1 MLNTSAVSNAFGQI
15 TAKVQAKA
23 KAIISRPKVRRLLC
37 AVKTPLRLS
46 SWTRLDYLVASCVT
60 IATLSTLIALN
71 SFNNSIQ
78 KTDRIAKQYLTL
90 DLHLDQIAQKIPEQ
104 MLVLSQA
111 QIAFERHAGWPENDI
126 RMVAT
131 EFSVHNL
138 KLTRELQLASQIAR
152 ETSKAS
158 GPAIYQIEM
167 SNLAHLINVTRSKQV
182 QLRDQGNALFLAW
195 QLEDSAIKDV
205 HAQYTATV
213 SGYQDLRSSLR
224 DIEQTFNAA
233 EARALAQL
241 QREGRTARNLSF
253 GLGLL
258 TLLGLVLLVRHIYSQ
273 VMRPLQEVSNYMLR
287 FDEDL
292 NEGAIPHQSHRNIFG
307 QIARSNEAISI
318 RQKNLDIAVQNL
330 EGQREIFD
338 SILLHV
344 DQGLCV
350 YDADY
355 RLLAWSAQWMEI
367 MGFDPEWPT
376 VGRHISEFIKL
387 CADRGDYGDGD
398 PDEIVEHRL
407 NQFFD
412 DGGFRSHRY
421 DRSLAN
427 GRNVEVNGSVL
438 PNGGLI
444 TTYSDMTK
452 RKQQEETIR
461 QIALTDSLTKL
472 ANRNMFRLCLQ
483 NELARAGRDQSKIA
497 LALIDLDRFKPINDS
512 YGHPI
517 GDKVLVEV
525 ANRLSN
531 AVRETDTVARLGGD
545 EFAVILVGLNT
556 QDEVFHP
563 LTRFIESISRRFSI
577 DRLDL
582 SVGASIGVSFF
593 PDNDADPD
601 ELVRKADLALYE
613 AKAAGRGVFRV
624 YDEEVDTRVRLH
636 HQLEDELDRA
646 LENNEFHLA
655 FQPQFNAATREL
667 IGAEALLRWEHPE
680 RGFLS
685 PAQFLEVAESSGK
698 IVKIGDWVLQETLR
712 TLADWDKRDFLHIRL
727 AANVSARQFGGNR
740 FVDVVKKALAAT
752 GANPNLLEIEITE
765 ETVAADQEAFSESLR
780 EIKDLGA
787 SVALDDFGTGY
798 SSLSHLRHFPIDRLK
813 IDRSFITHLE
823 EEEQDQMIVRT
834 IVSLGHNLGL
844 EVVAEGVETK
854 AQLDFLND
862 LNCDQIQGFLLG
874 RPMLKPQ
881 FEEWYETKYL
891 PSRASAEDA
900 QKLA

>member
-1 MLNTSAVSNAFGQI
+1 MLKTNAVSDAFY
-15 TAKVQAKA
+15 QAV
-23 KAIISRPKVRRLLC
+23 AIMKTQLTTFASLPKVRRLKAGLEQEWH
-37 AVKTPLRLS
+37 LS
-46 SWTRLDYLVASCVT
+46 SWTRLDYLAASCVA
-60 IATLSTLIALN
+60 IAGLSTLVALN
-71 SFNNSIQ
+71 SFNDSIQ
-78 KTDRIAKQYLTL
+78 KTEHITKNYLTL

-104 MLVLSQA
+104 MLVLSNA
-111 QIAFERHAGWPENDI
+111 QVSFERGSTMQETDI
-126 RMVAT
+126 RFIASD
-131 EFSVHNL
+131 FSGHNL
-138 KLTRELQLASQIAR
+138 KLNRQLQLASQVAQ
-152 ETSKAS
+152 ETSEVQKHTS
-158 GPAIYQIEM
+158 RQTEM
-167 SNLAHLINVTRSKQV
+167 LELANLINVVKSKQV
-182 QLRDQGNALFLAW
+182 QLHSQGNTLFLAW
-195 QLEDSAIKDV
+195 QFENNVPRDV
-205 HAQYTATV
+205 RAQYLATLA
-213 SGYQDLRSSLR
+213 GYKDLRASLGQV
-224 DIEQTFNAA
+224 EQIFNKV
-233 EARALAQL
+233 EARALNEL
-241 QREGRTARNLSF
+241 QSEVRFARNLSF
-253 GLGLL
+253 ALGLL
-258 TLLGLVLLVRHIYSQ
+258 TLLGLLLLVRHLYTEVLAPLREIDIY
-273 VMRPLQEVSNYMLR
+273 LR
-287 FDEDL
+287 TFDEDL
-292 NEGAIPHQSHRNIFG
+292 NDRTIPHQNKNSVFG
-307 QIARSNEAISI
+307 RIARSVETISI
-318 RQKNLDIAVQNL
+318 RQKSLNIAVQNL
-330 EGQREIFD
+330 EIQREIFD

-355 RLLAWSAQWMEI
+355 RLMAWSAKWMEI
-367 MGFDPEWPT
+367 MGFDPEWPE
-376 VGRHISEFIKL
+376 VGRHISEFIRL
-387 CADRGDYGDGD
+387 CAERGDYGDGD
-398 PDEIVEHRL
+398 PKEIVEYRL

-412 DGGFRSHRY
+412 EGGFRSHRY

-444 TTYSDMTK
+444 TTYSDMTE

-472 ANRNMFRLCLQ
+472 ANRNMFRMCLQ
-483 NELARAGRDQSKIA
+483 NEMARAERDHSKVA

-545 EFAVILVGLNT
+545 EFAIILVGLET

-563 LTRFIESISRRFSI
+563 LTRFIESISRKFSI
-577 DRLDL
+577 DRHDL

-593 PDNDADPD
+593 PDNDTDAD

-624 YDEEVDTRVRLH
+624 YDQEVDARVRLH
-636 HQLEDELDRA
+636 HQLEDELDQA

-655 FQPQFNAATREL
+655 YQPQFDAATREL

-685 PAQFLEVAESSGK
+685 PAQFLEVAETSGK

-712 TLADWDKRDFLHIRL
+712 TLADWKKRGILDIRL
-727 AANVSARQFGGNR
+727 AANVSARQFGGDR
-740 FVDVVKKALAAT
+740 FVDVVKKALQTT
-752 GANPNLLEIEITE
+752 GADPRQLEIEITE
-765 ETVAADQEAFSESLR
+765 ETVAADQESFTKSLQQL
-780 EIKDLGA
+780 KDLGT

-813 IDRSFITHLE
+813 IDRSFISQLE
-823 EEEQDQMIVRT
+823 DEEQDQMIVRT
-834 IVSLGHNLGL
+834 IVSLGHNLGV
-844 EVVAEGVETK
+844 EVVAEGVETE
-854 AQLDFLND
+854 AQFDFLND
-862 LNCDQIQGFLLG
+862 LGCDQIQGFLLG

-891 PSRASAEDA
+891 PSRSASEDD
-900 QKLA
+900 QKSA